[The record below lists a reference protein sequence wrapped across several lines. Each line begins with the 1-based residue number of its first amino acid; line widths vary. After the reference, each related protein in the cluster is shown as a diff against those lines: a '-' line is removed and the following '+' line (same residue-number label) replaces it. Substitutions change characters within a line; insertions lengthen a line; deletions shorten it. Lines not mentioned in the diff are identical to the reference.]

1 MRILLVGSG
10 GREHALAQALAASPT
25 CSELHCA
32 PGNPGIARIATCH
45 DVAVDDLGGLVALAH
60 HLEAGLVVIGP
71 ELPLVLGLGDALR
84 RARIPVFGPSSGAA
98 LVEGSK
104 AFSKKLMLAAG
115 VPTARY
121 WTCSDS
127 DAALRAVDELG
138 GACVVKA
145 DGLAAGK
152 GVAVCPDRA
161 ERARRRSRRCLVG
174 GAFGE
179 AGRTVVVEE
188 LLVGDEV
195 SLLALCHGQTAR
207 PLAAAQDFKRV
218 GDGDTGPNTGGM
230 GAYSPVPWFDDA
242 ATAEAARLVHEPLL
256 AELARRGIPFSGC
269 LYAGLMLTADGPRV
283 LEYNVR
289 FGDPETQALVARFDG
304 DLAAALAAI
313 AHGAPD
319 EVALGVRGDAAVTL
333 VLAAPG
339 YPEATRTGQPIE
351 GIERAEA
358 LRGRQRPARRHRAA
372 RRPARRR
379 RRAACSASPRPR
391 RRCTLARER
400 AHGGRAGDR
409 IRRQARAQRHR
420 AARSPGGRT
429 CLRSRP
435 TSTPSP
441 SPTPSPAEMDDMIP
455 GLEAT
460 ARWSGS

>member
-25 CSELHCA
+25 CSDLHCA
-32 PGNPGIARIATCH
+32 PGNPGIARVATCH
-45 DVAVDDLGGLVALAH
+45 DVAVDDVGGLVALAH
-60 HLEAGLVVIGP
+60 HLEIGLVVVGP

-84 RARIPVFGPSSGAA
+84 RARIAVFGPSSGAA
-98 LVEGSK
+98 RVEGSK
-104 AFSKKLMLAAG
+104 AFSKELMQAAG
-115 VPTARY
+115 VPTGRAVTCTDVESAR
-121 WTCSDS
+121 
-127 DAALRAVDELG
+127 RAVDDLG

-161 ERARRRSRRCLVG
+161 SALAAIEACLVG
-174 GAFGE
+174 GAYGE
-179 AGRTVVVEE
+179 AGATVVVEE
-188 LLVGDEV
+188 LLEGDEV

-207 PLAAAQDFKRV
+207 PLAAAQDFKRI
-218 GDGDTGPNTGGM
+218 GEGDTGPNTGGM

-242 ATAEAARLVHEPLL
+242 ATAEAARQVHEPLL

-289 FGDPETQALVARFDG
+289 FGDPETQALVARLDG

-319 EVALGVRGDAAVTL
+319 DVDLDVSDDAAVTL

-339 YPEATRTGQPIE
+339 YPEAPRTGQPIE

-358 LRGRQRPARRHRAA
+358 LAGVSVQHAGTALRDGRLVVAGGRTLGVTATAPTLH
-372 RRPARRR
+372 
-379 RRAACSASPRPR
+379 
-391 RRCTLARER
+391 LARER
-400 AHGGRAGDR
+400 AMAGALEIEFDGKQVR
-409 IRRQARAQRHR
+409 GDIALR
-420 AARSPGGRT
+420 AAQ
-429 CLRSRP
+429 
-435 TSTPSP
+435 
-441 SPTPSPAEMDDMIP
+441 E
-455 GLEAT
+455 EA
-460 ARWSGS
+460 RV

>member
-25 CSELHCA
+25 CRELHCA
-32 PGNPGIARIATCH
+32 PGNPGIARVATCH

-104 AFSKKLMLAAG
+104 AFSKKLMQAAG
-115 VPTARY
+115 VPTARH
-121 WTCSDS
+121 WTCTDS

-161 ERARRRSRRCLVG
+161 SGARRDRGEPRRRGLRRGRARRSSSRSCWSATRSRCSRS
-174 GAFGE
+174 A
-179 AGRTVVVEE
+179 R
-188 LLVGDEV
+188 
-195 SLLALCHGQTAR
+195 GQAAR

-230 GAYSPVPWFDDA
+230 GAYSPVPWFDEA

-319 EVALGVRGDAAVTL
+319 EVELGVSGDAAVTL

-358 LRGRQRPARRHRAA
+358 LPGVSVQHAGTALRDGQLVVAGGRVLGVTATAPTLSSRARARA
-372 RRPARRR
+372 
-379 RRAACSASPRPR
+379 
-391 RRCTLARER
+391 
-400 AHGGRAGDR
+400 GGRAGNR

-420 AARSPGGRT
+420 PARGRGGST
-429 CLRSRP
+429 CLRPRPPRPPRWRSWFPAWRP
-435 TSTPSP
+435 T
-441 SPTPSPAEMDDMIP
+441 
-455 GLEAT
+455 
-460 ARWSGS
+460 ARSSAS

>member
-25 CSELHCA
+25 CGELHCA
-32 PGNPGIARIATCH
+32 PGNPGIARVATCH

-71 ELPLVLGLGDALR
+71 ELPLVLGLADALR
-84 RARIPVFGPSSGAA
+84 RARIAVFGPSSGAA

-104 AFSKKLMLAAG
+104 AFSKQLMHAAG
-115 VPTARY
+115 VPTARS
-121 WTCSDS
+121 WTCTDV
-127 DAALRAVDELG
+127 DAARRAVDELG

-152 GVAVCPDRA
+152 GVAVCADRA
-161 ERARRRSRRCLVG
+161 TALAAIDSMLVD
-174 GAFGE
+174 GAFGA
-179 AGRTVVVEE
+179 AGSTVVVEQRLE
-188 LLVGDEV
+188 GDEV
-195 SLLALCHGQTAR
+195 SLLALCHGQSAR

-242 ATAEAARLVHEPLL
+242 AAAEAAQLVHEPLL

-289 FGDPETQALVARFDG
+289 FGDPETQALVARLDG
-304 DLAAALAAI
+304 DLAAALLAI

-319 EVALGVRGDAAVTL
+319 EVALGVRREAAVTL

-339 YPEATRTGQPIE
+339 YPEATRSGQPIT

-358 LRGRQRPARRHRAA
+358 LEGVSVQHAGTAVRDGRLVAA
-372 RRPARRR
+372 GGRVLGVTATAP
-379 RRAACSASPRPR
+379 
-391 RRCTLARER
+391 TLAIARER
-400 AHGGRAGDR
+400 AMAG
-409 IRRQARAQRHR
+409 AQQIEFDGKQVRSDIALR
-420 AARSPGGRT
+420 AAQE
-429 CLRSRP
+429 
-435 TSTPSP
+435 
-441 SPTPSPAEMDDMIP
+441 AE
-455 GLEAT
+455 
-460 ARWSGS
+460 RV

>member
-25 CSELHCA
+25 CRELHCA

-45 DVAVDDLGGLVALAH
+45 DVAVDDLGGMVALAH

-84 RARIPVFGPSSGAA
+84 RARIPVFGPSAGAA

-104 AFSKKLMLAAG
+104 AFSKNLMQAAG

-121 WTCSDS
+121 TACTDI

-152 GVAVCPDRA
+152 GVAVCPDREA
-161 ERARRRSRRCLVG
+161 ALAAIEACLVA

-188 LLVGDEV
+188 LLVGVEV
-195 SLLALCHGQTAR
+195 SLLALCHGRTAR

-218 GDGDTGPNTGGM
+218 DDGDTGPNTGGM

-269 LYAGLMLTADGPRV
+269 LYAGLMLTDDGPRV

-289 FGDPETQALVARFDG
+289 FGDPETQALAARFDG

-313 AHGAPD
+313 AYGGPD
-319 EVALGVRGDAAVTL
+319 DVTLGVRDEAAVTL

-339 YPEATRTGQPIE
+339 YPDAPRTGQPIE

-358 LRGRQRPARRHRAA
+358 LAGVSVQHAGTALRDGRLVVAGGRVLGVTATAPTLH
-372 RRPARRR
+372 
-379 RRAACSASPRPR
+379 
-391 RRCTLARER
+391 LARER
-400 AHGGRAGDR
+400 AMAG
-409 IRRQARAQRHR
+409 AQEIAFDGKHVRSDIALR
-420 AARSPGGRT
+420 AAQ
-429 CLRSRP
+429 
-435 TSTPSP
+435 
-441 SPTPSPAEMDDMIP
+441 E
-455 GLEAT
+455 EA
-460 ARWSGS
+460 RV

>member
-10 GREHALAQALAASPT
+10 GREHALAQALVASPA
-25 CSELHCA
+25 CGELHCA

-60 HLEAGLVVIGP
+60 HLEAGLVVVGP

-115 VPTARY
+115 VPTARS
-121 WTCSDS
+121 WTCTEV
-127 DAALRAVDELG
+127 ATAQGAVGELG

-152 GVAVCPDRA
+152 GVAVCPDREA
-161 ERARRRSRRCLVG
+161 AFTAIDAMLVG

-179 AGRTVVVEE
+179 AGSTLVVEE
-188 LLVGDEV
+188 LLEGDEV

-230 GAYSPVPWFDDA
+230 GAYSPVPWFGVA
-242 ATAEAARLVHEPLL
+242 ATEEAARLVHEPLL

-289 FGDPETQALVARFDG
+289 FGDPETQALAARLDG
-304 DLAAALAAI
+304 DLAAALLAI

-319 EVALGVRGDAAVTL
+319 DVALAVRDEAAVTV

-339 YPEATRTGQPIE
+339 YPEATRTGQPIT

-358 LRGRQRPARRHRAA
+358 LAGVSVQHAGTALRDGRLVVAGGRVLGVTATAPTLA
-372 RRPARRR
+372 
-379 RRAACSASPRPR
+379 
-391 RRCTLARER
+391 LARER
-400 AHGGRAGDR
+400 ALAGAREIEFDGK
-409 IRRQARAQRHR
+409 QARSDIALR
-420 AARSPGGRT
+420 ASQE
-429 CLRSRP
+429 
-435 TSTPSP
+435 
-441 SPTPSPAEMDDMIP
+441 AEHV
-455 GLEAT
+455 
-460 ARWSGS
+460 

>member
-25 CSELHCA
+25 CRELHCA

-60 HLEAGLVVIGP
+60 QLEAGLVVIGP

-121 WTCSDS
+121 WTCTDVE
-127 DAALRAVDELG
+127 AAQRAVDELG

-152 GVAVCPDRA
+152 GVAVCPDRETA
-161 ERARRRSRRCLVG
+161 LAAIDAMLVG
-174 GAFGE
+174 GAFGD
-179 AGRTVVVEE
+179 AGSTVVVEE
-188 LLVGDEV
+188 LLEGDEV

-230 GAYSPVPWFDDA
+230 GAYSPVPWFGAA

-289 FGDPETQALVARFDG
+289 FGDPETQALVARLDG
-304 DLAAALAAI
+304 DLAAALAR
-313 AHGAPD
+313 D
-319 EVALGVRGDAAVTL
+319 R
-333 VLAAPG
+333 
-339 YPEATRTGQPIE
+339 
-351 GIERAEA
+351 
-358 LRGRQRPARRHRAA
+358 ARR
-372 RRPARRR
+372 ARRR
-379 RRAACSASPRPR
+379 RARRPR
-391 RRCTLARER
+391 R
-400 AHGGRAGDR
+400 GGGH
-409 IRRQARAQRHR
+409 ARARGARLSRGHAHRPADHGHR
-420 AARSPGGRT
+420 ARGGARR
-429 CLRSRP
+429 
-435 TSTPSP
+435 
-441 SPTPSPAEMDDMIP
+441 A
-455 GLEAT
+455 
-460 ARWSGS
+460 

>member
-45 DVAVDDLGGLVALAH
+45 DVAVDDVGGMVALAH
-60 HLEAGLVVIGP
+60 HLEVGLVVIGP

-104 AFSKKLMLAAG
+104 AFSKKLMQAAG
-115 VPTARY
+115 VPTARAM
-121 WTCSDS
+121 TCTDVES
-127 DAALRAVDELG
+127 ARGAVDDLG

-161 ERARRRSRRCLVG
+161 SALAAIEACLVG

-289 FGDPETQALVARFDG
+289 FGDPETQALVARLDG

-319 EVALGVRGDAAVTL
+319 EVDLGVRDDAAVTL

-339 YPEATRTGQPIE
+339 YPGGSAQ
-351 GIERAEA
+351 RAGD
-358 LRGRQRPARRHRAA
+358 RGHRARRGARRSERAA
-372 RRPARRR
+372 RRHG
-379 RRAACSASPRPR
+379 AAGRPPRGRGRPR
-391 RRCTLARER
+391 AGRHGDGADAPPRARAR
-400 AHGGRAGDR
+400 HGGRAGDR
-409 IRRQARAQRHR
+409 IRRQAGAQRHR
-420 AARSPGGRT
+420 AARSPGGST
-429 CLRSRP
+429 CL
-435 TSTPSP
+435 T
-441 SPTPSPAEMDDMIP
+441 SPAP
-455 GLEAT
+455 PPRRPRWRSCSPASSPR

>member
-25 CSELHCA
+25 CRELHCA
-32 PGNPGIARIATCH
+32 PGNPGIARVATCH
-45 DVAVDDLGGLVALAH
+45 DVAVDDVGGLVALAH
-60 HLEAGLVVIGP
+60 QLEAELVVIGP

-115 VPTARY
+115 VPTARAL
-121 WTCSDS
+121 TCTDVES
-127 DAALRAVDELG
+127 ARRAVDELG

-161 ERARRRSRRCLVG
+161 SALAAIEACLVG

-195 SLLALCHGQTAR
+195 SLLALCSR
-207 PLAAAQDFKRV
+207 PGGAAARRRAGLQAHRRRRHRAR
-218 GDGDTGPNTGGM
+218 TP
-230 GAYSPVPWFDDA
+230 A
-242 ATAEAARLVHEPLL
+242 AWAPTRRCRGSTTPRRRRPRGSCTSRCWPSSRAAASRSRAASTP
-256 AELARRGIPFSGC
+256 
-269 LYAGLMLTADGPRV
+269 GLMLTADGPRV

-289 FGDPETQALVARFDG
+289 FGDPETQALVARLDG

-319 EVALGVRGDAAVTL
+319 EVDLGVRDDAAVTL

-339 YPEATRTGQPIE
+339 YPEAPRTGQPIE

-358 LRGRQRPARRHRAA
+358 LAGVSVQHAGTALRDGRLVVAGGRVLGVTATAPTLH
-372 RRPARRR
+372 
-379 RRAACSASPRPR
+379 
-391 RRCTLARER
+391 LARER
-400 AHGGRAGDR
+400 AMAGALEIEFDGKQVR
-409 IRRQARAQRHR
+409 SDIALR
-420 AARSPGGRT
+420 AAQ
-429 CLRSRP
+429 
-435 TSTPSP
+435 
-441 SPTPSPAEMDDMIP
+441 E
-455 GLEAT
+455 EA
-460 ARWSGS
+460 RV